1 MEKFRGQHLS
11 TVDFVL
17 LPYLDQQ
24 DLRMSEEVKG
34 LRFLYTFWGGVVAR
48 LLSFLSKEEGGWGG
62 IPHEKDPHVGTPED
76 HGIGI
81 PTV

>member
-24 DLRMSEEVKG
+24 DLRMSEEVEG
-34 LRFLYTFWGGVVAR
+34 LRFLYTFFLGGGRFQTPFFFFV
-48 LLSFLSKEEGGWGG
+48 KEEGGMGG
-62 IPHEKDPHVGTPED
+62 YPPMKRAPRGNPR
-76 HGIGI
+76 G
-81 PTV
+81 

>member
-24 DLRMSEEVKG
+24 DLRLSEEVER
-34 LRFLYTFWGGVVAR
+34 LRFLYTFFGGGVR
-48 LLSFLSKEEGGWGG
+48 SQTPLFFSPRGGGMGG
-62 IPHEKDPHVGTPED
+62 YPPMKRVPRGNPR
-76 HGIGI
+76 G
-81 PTV
+81 